1 MSKTKDAAGV
11 NADMV
16 NLSFEEAVKKL
27 ETIVEAME
35 AQDLPLET
43 LLARFEEGT
52 RLAQFC
58 QAKLSDAE
66 LKIQQLERTAK
77 GEAVLKPAALEDN
90 SREHNNQNM
99 G

>member
-58 QAKLSDAE
+58 QAKLSDLLSGQKKE
-66 LKIQQLERTAK
+66 LVCPSSDSPNDLGK
-77 GEAVLKPAALEDN
+77 
-90 SREHNNQNM
+90 
-99 G
+99 